1 MALQSKTISAKGSR
15 DHHTFILTVTEDRTN
30 VSTNESILSFEFKL
44 VDDYDWF
51 WSSQGTY
58 VSYKI
63 TIGSHTYEGYIPHH
77 TTVTT
82 KVRSEDDIT
91 EIHNSDGTK
100 TINIGF
106 TVTDSSS
113 IYYLPG
119 NASASS
125 TMALT
130 TIPRAS
136 GVSVG
141 NVTISNTSGSLSAT
155 INPQASFWH
164 RWKYVIGSYDSGWTD
179 MSSAISSATS
189 ISVAYTTILSK
200 ITASSSGTVVFTVET
215 HNSNDFNSAS
225 YIGTASATSTVT
237 ITLKPSA
244 PTLTTLGF
252 RSRSSGVNSNIT
264 TPTAGYTTV
273 ALTSWS
279 NGTSSGATSYTTYFS
294 VDQGASL
301 KTTSATANNTVI
313 ETNTLPASAKQYT
326 LTYTAYTV
334 DSRGNK
340 SANATKTVVVY
351 GYSTPTLNL
360 SAYRVASSSATTEDA
375 TGTYAYVTFSNTLR
389 GQTDANGSLR
399 SGNQN
404 AIVSATCKYGSTTV
418 TSGQHIALAVENT
431 LTFTYTVQDRFT
443 TTSTTRTVNS
453 ASFPLDLYDNGSGSV
468 GVGLGGIARANCVS
482 SPLNAYFGEKSSGNV
497 EARVGSRDKT
507 DGTAYLECYSKYG
520 GMYIG
525 ASGSSSASD
534 ASWLTAIDQSNNY
547 HNLINF
553 RQNGRVYL
561 NNIVFYH
568 VITSAI
574 NADNFTEAGIYGI
587 KFTIPSGY
595 NFPTTNWGIM
605 YVASS
610 AVTGTMF
617 QVYIPDSNNQNIYK
631 RAYVNNAWTSWTK
644 FNADY
649 AETSNFSNYSYADR
663 PKVFASNADLNNYT
677 YMHGNW
683 YSASSS
689 LTNTVKNKPSGAT
702 STLYLKNFPMS
713 PGVPTEAST
722 WYYDIQVLF
731 DYEGE
736 MWTRSVIG
744 TGTANVYSYYTWQKR
759 EGNVTLWTGTLTG
772 GNSQL
777 INMTAVLRIRVFALT
792 WGVQHVFEIDL
803 DDAGKAQSGHG
814 LTDSTWPW
822 QGGSVVGHYDG
833 AGTSGTFQHYS
844 VSCKVGSDKKSLWV
858 SGIGYANTNGAYQ
871 NRNGNSEYYVYRVD
885 GII

>member
-15 DHHTFILTVTEDRTN
+15 GHHTFSLTVTEDSTN
-30 VSTNESILSFEFKL
+30 VSANESILSFEFKL
-44 VDDYDWF
+44 VDDNNWF
-51 WSSQGTY
+51 WSAQGTY

-77 TTVTT
+77 TSVTT
-82 KVRSEDDIT
+82 EVRSESDIT
-91 EIHNSDGTK
+91 ELHNSDGTK

-113 IYYLPG
+113 ISYLPG
-119 NASASS
+119 NASSSS

-141 NVTISNTSGSLSAT
+141 NVTISSTSGSLSAT

-164 RWKYVIGSYDSGWTD
+164 RWKYVIGSYDSGWTN

-215 HNSNDFNSAS
+215 HNSNAFNSSS

-313 ETNTLPASAKQYT
+313 ETNTLPSSAKQYT

-340 SANATKTVVVY
+340 SSNATKTVVVY

-360 SAYRVASSSATTEDA
+360 TAYRVASSSATTEDA
-375 TGTYAYVTFSNTLR
+375 TGTYAYVTFSNTMR

-453 ASFPLDLYDNGSGSV
+453 ASFPLDLYDDGAGNV
-468 GVGLGGIARANCVS
+468 GVGLGTVALSNGIVAGKQICSTTRQSKIIISDVS
-482 SPLNAYFGEKSSGNV
+482 KAEIQAQDDTLTTSSSDNDWFTALLKAIVAKYPSNTHTVFVGHFQPASRRWYTVYIYDTSAVSNGLPQYAFGYYMSPTSGNTQIYTF
-497 EARVGSRDKT
+497 GS
-507 DGTAYLECYSKYG
+507 YSYTF
-520 GMYIG
+520 Y
-525 ASGSSSASD
+525 
-534 ASWLTAIDQSNNY
+534 
-547 HNLINF
+547 
-553 RQNGRVYL
+553 R
-561 NNIVFYH
+561 NNIQWAVGATNATNATNYNVIVNDPTSGTWFRPVF
-568 VITSAI
+568 VANTSG
-574 NADNFTEAGIYGI
+574 NL
-587 KFTIPSGY
+587 PGY
-595 NFPTTNWGIM
+595 NNNGLM
-605 YVASS
+605 YNCMQGTSS
-610 AVTGTMF
+610 AVGNCYLRVGNETGQGTAGNKRGILRLYSNTAYCTDLLAPTGQSANHYNVFLPNGNGTME
-617 QVYIPDSNNQNIYK
+617 
-631 RAYVNNAWTSWTK
+631 AYT
-644 FNADY
+644 
-649 AETSNFSNYSYADR
+649 
-663 PKVFASNADLNNYT
+663 
-677 YMHGNW
+677 
-683 YSASSS
+683 
-689 LTNTVKNKPSGAT
+689 
-702 STLYLKNFPMS
+702 
-713 PGVPTEAST
+713 
-722 WYYDIQVLF
+722 
-731 DYEGE
+731 
-736 MWTRSVIG
+736 
-744 TGTANVYSYYTWQKR
+744 
-759 EGNVTLWTGTLTG
+759 TLWTGTLQG
-772 GNSQL
+772 GAEQS
-777 INMTAVLRIRVFALT
+777 INMSAYSRIRVYALT
-792 WGVQHVFEIDL
+792 WGVQHVFEVDL
-803 DDAGKAQSGHG
+803 SDAGKAQSGHG
-814 LTDSTWPW
+814 LTNTSYPF

-833 AGTSGTFQHYS
+833 ANQSGTFQHYS
-844 VSCKVGSDKKSLWV
+844 VSVKVLDTKTKLWV
-858 SGIGYANTNGAYQ
+858 SAIGYANTNGAYV
-871 NRNGNSEYYVYRVD
+871 NRNSNSEYYVYRVD

>member
-15 DHHTFILTVTEDRTN
+15 NHHTFILTVTEDRTET
-30 VSTNESILSFEFKL
+30 STNQSVLSFEFKL
-44 VDDYDWF
+44 VDDDNWF
-51 WSSQGTY
+51 WSAQGTY

-82 KVRSEDDIT
+82 NVRSESDIS
-91 EIHNSDGTK
+91 IVHNNDGTK
-100 TINIGF
+100 TIDIGF

-136 GVSVG
+136 DVSVSAQ
-141 NVTISNTSGSLSAT
+141 TIANTSGTVTFTTTSKANFWHKYRYT
-155 INPQASFWH
+155 IN
-164 RWKYVIGSYDSGWTD
+164 GTTSGWTN
-179 MSSAISSATS
+179 IGWINNTS
-189 ISVAYTTILSK
+189 QSTGINKTTILNLMPT
-200 ITASSSGTVVFTVET
+200 IATATLTVEVATYSDAGTTLVGTKSASGT
-215 HNSNDFNSAS
+215 
-225 YIGTASATSTVT
+225 IT
-237 ITLKPSA
+237 ITLTPSA

-252 RSRSSGVNSNIT
+252 RNRSSGVNSNIT
-264 TPTAGYTTV
+264 TATAGYTTV
-273 ALTSWS
+273 ALTAWS
-279 NGTSSGATSYTTYFS
+279 SGTSYGATSYTTYFS

-301 KTTSATANNTVI
+301 QTTSATANNTVI
-313 ETNTLPASAKQYT
+313 ETNTLPSSAKQYT

-334 DSRGNK
+334 DSRGK
-340 SANATKTVVVY
+340 QSANATKTVVVY

-360 SAYRVASSSATTEDA
+360 TAYRVASSSATTEDA
-375 TGTYAYVTFSNTLR
+375 TGTYAYVTFSNTMR
-389 GQTDANGSLR
+389 GQTDTNGSLR

-534 ASWLTAIDQSNNY
+534 ASWLTAIDQNSNY

-568 VITSAI
+568 VITTAI

-610 AVTGTMF
+610 AITGTMF
-617 QVYIPDSNNQNIYK
+617 QVYIPDSSNQNIYK
-631 RAYVNNAWTSWTK
+631 RAYVNNAWTAWTK

-663 PKVFASNADLNNYT
+663 PKVFATNADLNNYT

-689 LTNTVKNKPSGAT
+689 LTNSVQNKPSRAS

-713 PGVPTEAST
+713 PGVPTAEST

-731 DYEGE
+731 DMEGE

-744 TGTANVYSYYTWQKR
+744 TGTANVYSYYAWQKR

-777 INMTAVLRIRVFALT
+777 INMTAVSRIRVFALT

-814 LTDSTWPW
+814 LTDANWPW

-833 AGTSGTFQHYS
+833 AGTAGTFQHYS

-858 SGIGYANTNGAYQ
+858 SAIGYANTNGAYQ